1 MKRFKGQKIQEDTDF
16 MRIPS
21 LTLTPDEVDTIPD
34 PPSFEDFA
42 VNSRE
47 SFEDP
52 LSIRKNGNRTISKGK
67 LSKTIR
73 FQHRLSSLASVYS
86 SNSHDEVGVAE
97 KVEMRTSSVKVRKFT
112 PTMNKLIE
120 ENQSIQNFHSNSPLH
135 LYPAQVQQP
144 AFVEPVMM
152 NTPDILY
159 GDDVHE
165 EEQILNQR
173 LASGNHTTE
182 TFKTTNELLINEIV
196 DSYKNNYMDVVDQY
210 YKPSDKIAINLP
222 LKIQDKSLFLHPP
235 TPMLNRNHQHTTSIH
250 TVSDMSTLPEK
261 LFSSPEIENRS
272 SASSVY
278 SEISDTEYTDEDEEI
293 KRETIHKNIYSSEI
307 PDLSNVMNI
316 IDEYDD
322 DNYVIGV
329 EENVEW
335 MVNSVK
341 QVNVLKPKMLQW
353 DEDFDSSDDDDG
365 DIISVAENRIVS
377 AISGNNYT
385 YMRHLE
391 YVDDSS
397 SYDDDILSEYS
408 ERTSFTTNTTTTF
421 NSRDFYEAHD
431 YVEISIERE

>member
-1 MKRFKGQKIQEDTDF
+1 MKRFRGQKIQEGTDF

-21 LTLTPDEVDTIPD
+21 LTLTPDELNIIPD

-86 SNSHDEVGVAE
+86 SNSHDKSGVAE

-120 ENQSIQNFHSNSPLH
+120 ENQSVQNFHSNSPLH
-135 LYPAQVQQP
+135 LYPAQL
-144 AFVEPVMM
+144 EHTVMM
-152 NTPDILY
+152 NAPNILY

-173 LASGNHTTE
+173 LASGNHTTD

-196 DSYKNNYMDVVDQY
+196 DSYKNDYMDIVDQY
-210 YKPSDKIAINLP
+210 YKPSNKIAIDSP
-222 LKIQDKSLFLHPP
+222 LKMQDKSLFLHPP

-272 SASSVY
+272 CASSVY

-316 IDEYDD
+316 LDEYDD
-322 DNYVIGV
+322 DNYVVGV
-329 EENVEW
+329 GDNVEW

-353 DEDFDSSDDDDG
+353 DDHFDSSDDDA
-365 DIISVAENRIVS
+365 DIISIAENRLVS

-397 SYDDDILSEYS
+397 SYDDILSEYS
-408 ERTSFTTNTTTTF
+408 DRTSFTTNTTTTF
-421 NSRDFYEAHD
+421 NSKDFYEAHD
-431 YVEISIERE
+431 YVEISIERD